1 LLINLIINIK
11 NKANRPKSRSFLKQT
26 TETNGPTNSSDEK
39 VPQDEIS
46 IEKNEI
52 ISKIE
57 ELLNY
62 LTLNETNP
70 NDEKTLNL
78 VINSYDSN
86 NSTTATATNT
96 SNDINKSLLSH
107 SYAELLAMYDRE
119 KELRIDIETNFHHKA
134 KESNRQVIN

>member
-1 LLINLIINIK
+1 MLINLIINIK

>member
-1 LLINLIINIK
+1 M
-11 NKANRPKSRSFLKQT
+11 
-26 TETNGPTNSSDEK
+26 
-39 VPQDEIS
+39 PQDEIS

-62 LTLNETNP
+62 LTSNETNP
-70 NDEKTLNL
+70 SDEKTLNL

-86 NSTTATATNT
+86 NSTATNATNT
-96 SNDINKSLLSH
+96 SNDTNKSLLSH
-107 SYAELLAMYDRE
+107 SFAELLAMYDRE

-134 KESNRQVIN
+134 KESNRQVIYLC